1 MKRLCAWILALV
13 LLLSAT
19 ALASVTPEADKTA
32 LRAGETVNVT
42 VKLDAPIEGVYG
54 LSYRLYFN
62 DELFDYVPA
71 SCKRGDA
78 IPAEDTNLKVSA
90 KAKTDAEGKKY
101 AQISYVD
108 LSAAGKTVAA
118 GTLYTIAFV
127 AKADISADS
136 QATFELKKD
145 KIRDTSRN
153 EITGDAVDVPA
164 DKASLSVDV
173 QPAAPEVT
181 AIELDKTELTLT
193 VGGEETLIATVTA
206 AEGAET
212 TVTWTSENE
221 AVAAVADGKVT
232 AAGVGR
238 TVITATAGDKT
249 AACMV
254 TVKRSADEGYTV
266 ELSNM
271 PSDTMQVKETMSVT
285 VKVGVGENDTRTTYN
300 AADVVLKYDSKLL
313 SYAGATEAEGAR
325 ISDDKNGTLKI
336 VRYGENLALGDLVTL
351 SFTGVATGEAKVS
364 FESAK
369 IDESANAPIQD
380 APDAVCINDSVTI
393 TIGGYNVTLPE
404 GGIFKGD
411 PAVKPGDDY
420 TFEATDR
427 DHYDY
432 SDVKAKI
439 GDNYVD
445 VIDNGDGT
453 YTIKASDI
461 TGDVTIE
468 GTRTGKF
475 YTVTITGED
484 TTGADKAQYGVDYT
498 FTIDKK
504 DGYSYTLN
512 VNLPYTD
519 NGDGTYTIAGAA
531 ITENITINV
540 TKTKDVTP
548 PAGTTAITITG
559 VTDAEVEGGLN
570 QTATNGKDFTLKLVK
585 DAAYDYVVK
594 VGETEIKPN
603 EDGSY
608 TIPGSMINGTALTV
622 TVEKTVAV
630 PTVEVVEYLKLK
642 QAEGEPSGQSM
653 WLVLVSGKPVDG
665 NVYSFDGNAMF
676 TSEKY
681 DGAYCYLMISGKTI
695 EEVREAAAV
704 LVDQKAGTAEAV
716 AYEGDVNKTAAV
728 DINDAQLVYDMYKAE
743 KYQDFTT
750 VTAESFLRADMDG
763 SKSITVKDAAEIVA
777 KVHTEFPVE

>member
-19 ALASVTPEADKTA
+19 ALASVMPEADKTA
-32 LRAGETVNVT
+32 LRAGETVNVA

-54 LSYRLYFN
+54 LSYDLYFN
-62 DELFDYVPA
+62 DELFDYAP
-71 SCKRGDA
+71 SSSTKGDA
-78 IPAEDTNLKVSA
+78 ITGVQASA
-90 KAKTDAEGKKY
+90 KAKTDANGKKY
-101 AQISYVD
+101 VLISYVD
-108 LSAAGKTVAA
+108 LSGEGQTVAA
-118 GTLYTIAFV
+118 GTLYTVAFV
-127 AKADISADS
+127 AKADIAADS
-136 QATFELKKD
+136 HATFELKKE
-145 KIRDTSRN
+145 KVRDTSRN
-153 EITGDAVDVPA
+153 EITGETVDVPA

-193 VGGEETLIATVTA
+193 VGGEETLTATVTA
-206 AEGAET
+206 AEGADT
-212 TVTWTSENE
+212 TVTWSSENE
-221 AVAAVADGKVT
+221 AVATVADGKVT

-238 TVITATAGDKT
+238 TVITATAGEKT
-249 AACMV
+249 ATCTV

-266 ELSNM
+266 ELSNT
-271 PSDTMQVKETMSVT
+271 PSDTMQVKETMLVT
-285 VKVGVGENDTRTTYN
+285 VKVGVGDSDTRTTYN
-300 AADVVLKYDSKLL
+300 AADVELKYDSSRL
-313 SYAGATEAEGAR
+313 SYAGATDVEGAR
-325 ISDDKNGTLKI
+325 ISDDGSGTLKI
-336 VRYGENLALGDLVTL
+336 VRYGENLALGDLITL
-351 SFTGVATGEAKVS
+351 SFTGKATGEAKVS

-380 APDAVCINDSVTI
+380 APDATRINDSVTI

-411 PAVKPGDDY
+411 PAVAPGEDY
-420 TFEATDR
+420 TFEATDP

-439 GDNYVD
+439 DGNDVP

-468 GTRTGKF
+468 GTRTGKT

-519 NGDGTYTIAGAA
+519 NGDGTYTIAGTA
-531 ITENITINV
+531 ITENITIEV

-559 VTDAEVEGGLN
+559 VESTEVEGGLN

-622 TVEKTVAV
+622 TVEKTVAK
-630 PTVEVVEYLKLK
+630 PAVEVVEYLKLK

-676 TSEKY
+676 TSQKY

-695 EEVREAAAV
+695 DEVREAAAV

-716 AYEGDVNKTAAV
+716 VYEGDVNKTAAV

-750 VTAESFLRADMDG
+750 VTVESFLRADMDG

-777 KVHTEFPVE
+777 KVHSEFPVE